1 MGCSARADELVSS
14 GTQARWGALA
24 GTAGSGTIAFPALW
38 EAAVY
43 VSDVPRYI
51 VPAPSANRPPS
62 FVNHCFGPTDKVDSA
77 NRAGLGAEPTT
88 VQMVGVFME
97 PEAKLARLPE

>member
-43 VSDVPRYI
+43 VSEVPRYI
-51 VPAPSANRPPS
+51 VLAPSANRPPVS
-62 FVNHCFGPTDKVDSA
+62 
-77 NRAGLGAEPTT
+77 
-88 VQMVGVFME
+88 
-97 PEAKLARLPE
+97 